1 MFVYTSLILFLPLI
15 GAILLLFVNKQP
27 QKFFTNIIANVSI
40 GIPMILSIILFIK
53 YLFYPNIVE
62 TYILYTWAHTES
74 FVLSLGILIDSLSAL
89 MAFVVTTVSFLVH
102 VYSIAYMHKD
112 ESYNRF
118 FIYTTFFTFS
128 MLLIVFSD
136 NFLQLFI
143 GWELVGL
150 SSYLLIGF
158 WVQKETAIFAN
169 LKAFIVNRVGDIG
182 LILGV
187 CLVFIY
193 NKDLN
198 YFNFFNSIDV
208 LENKTLDL
216 LGYNISI
223 LPLIAFMLFIGA
235 AAKSAQVPL
244 QFWLPDS
251 MEGPTPISALI
262 HAATMVTAGIFM
274 IARLSPLYEQSLYIS
289 NLILIIGCVT
299 ALFMGLVA
307 LVQNDIKRIIAY
319 STISQLG
326 YMAVALGLS
335 YYSLAIFHLMTHAF
349 FKALLFLCAGSI
361 ILKCHHEQD
370 ITKMGGLKSCL
381 PITYVTFFVGGLSMI
396 GFPIF
401 SGFFSK
407 DLIIEALRFEGQLIA
422 YYTLI
427 LGILVTTLYTSKI
440 FFKVFYGE
448 NKLTNFNENEPEHNK
463 ILLVPLGVLAVFS
476 IFIGLLLFKPIIED
490 NYFNSSLTDSI
501 KLKEFFVAS
510 ISTSHELII
519 HSFTSLS
526 FLTVIIGLFSSY
538 LLFFQ
543 YPNICEKIKN
553 KFNFLYEILRNEF
566 GFTYI
571 ANTYFPKHTNIIS
584 KALWKKS
591 DEKIIDGFFVNGLAN
606 LINRLSI
613 KIRLFQSGYLYHY
626 AFTMIIS
633 LVLLLFFFYDF

>member
-1 MFVYTSLILFLPLI
+1 MFIYTSLILFLPLI
-15 GAILLLFVNKQP
+15 GAILLLLLKP
-27 QKFFTNIIANVSI
+27 QSPKLFTNLIANTSI
-40 GIPMILSIILFIK
+40 GIPMVLSIFLFIK
-53 YLFYPNIVE
+53 YLFHPEIIN
-62 TYILYTWAHTES
+62 TFKLYTWAHSDE
-74 FVLSLGILIDSLSAL
+74 FILHLGILVDSLSVF
-89 MAFVVTTVSFLVH
+89 MAFVVTSVSFLVH
-102 VYSIAYMHKD
+102 VYSVAYMSKD

-158 WVQKETAIFAN
+158 WVHKETAIFAN

-187 CLVFIY
+187 CLVFVY
-193 NKDLN
+193 CKDLS
-198 YFNFFNSIDV
+198 FSNFFTSIDILKNESV
-208 LENKTLDL
+208 DFF
-216 LGYNISI
+216 GYDISL

-274 IARLSPLYEQSLYIS
+274 IARLSPLYDQSLYIS
-289 NLILIIGCVT
+289 DLILIIGCIT
-299 ALFMGLVA
+299 ALSMGLVA
-307 LVQNDIKRIIAY
+307 LAQNDIKRIIAY

-370 ITKMGGLKSCL
+370 ITKMGGLKNLL
-381 PITYVTFFVGGLSMI
+381 PVTYVTFFIGGLSMI

-407 DLIIEALRFEGQLIA
+407 DLIIDALKFEGLPIA

-427 LGILVTTLYTSKI
+427 LGIFITTLYTSKI
-440 FFKVFYGE
+440 FFKVFYGK
-448 NKLTNFNENEPEHNK
+448 NKLIHINENEPEHNK
-463 ILLVPLGVLAVFS
+463 IILIPLGILATLS
-476 IFIGLLLFKPIIED
+476 IFIGLILFNPIIES
-490 NYFNSSLTDSI
+490 NYFSSSLTDSVR
-501 KLKEFFVAS
+501 LKEFFSTS
-510 ISTSHELII
+510 ISSSHELII
-519 HSFTSLS
+519 HSLTSLN
-526 FLTVIIGLFSSY
+526 FLTLALGLFFSY
-538 LLFFQ
+538 LFFLQ
-543 YPNICEKIKN
+543 YPNTGEKMKIKFEYFYDLL
-553 KFNFLYEILRNEF
+553 KNEY
-566 GFTYI
+566 GFTYL
-571 ANTYFPKHTNIIS
+571 ANTYFPKNANLIS
-584 KALWKKS
+584 KILWKKS
-591 DEKIIDGFFVNGLAN
+591 DEKIIDGYLVNGLAN
-606 LINRLSI
+606 LINTFSM

-633 LVLLLFFFYDF
+633 LVLFLLFFYDF